1 MRPTIMTHLSLAFLG
16 TFYVALNGKPATNF
30 KSDKVRALLAY
41 LAVEADRPHRR
52 DVLAG
57 LLWPEQP
64 NQDARSN
71 LRYTLYDLRKVINN
85 HAATLPFLLVT
96 RDAIQFNTASDHNLD
111 VAELERRIADSR
123 RHLADENDLSLAVQL
138 YRGAFLEGFSVRD
151 SPAFEEWTLFKREQI
166 ARQVA
171 DALHLLASI
180 HERRGEYAQAQGY
193 IRRQLE
199 LELWNEQAH
208 RHLMRMLALDG
219 QRNAALTQYETCR
232 RLLEEELGVEPER
245 ETTALYESLRDGT
258 LETGKRESEDKALV
272 APSLIGSEKAMN
284 EADKSVFVAR
294 ESELAKLDGFLD
306 AALEGQ
312 GRVVF
317 VFGDAGTGKTALVN
331 EFTRRAMERHNDVVV
346 AHGNCNAHTG
356 IGDPYLP
363 FREILQMLTGD
374 VEAKRA
380 SGTIGHE
387 PARRLWRV
395 LPDAV
400 QALVDVGPGLIDLLV
415 PGAALVLRA
424 GAFAPTESAWQKR
437 LEEIVKRNALQQNDN
452 ELDVTP
458 KQLDLFEQVTRV
470 LLTLARWHPLILVLD
485 DLQWADA
492 GSISLLFHL
501 GRRLAGERVLIVG
514 AYRPGDVAL
523 GRDGERHPLEPI
535 VHELQRDLG
544 DIQIDLAQVDGRRF
558 VDALIDVEPNR
569 LDAAFRE
576 TFYQHTGGN
585 PLFAV
590 ELLKGLRERADLV
603 QDQAGRWIEVATLD
617 WERLPARVEAVIA
630 ERLGRLSPEWQAALA
645 VASVEGETFTA
656 EVVARVQGLGEAET
670 IRHLSDVFGKQHC
683 LVRAQ
688 SLQRLGTLRLSRYRF
703 RHYLFQKY
711 LYNRLD
717 DVERAHLHEAVGS
730 TLETMYTE
738 HSAEAADRATVAGQL
753 AWHFEIAGMIDRA
766 VDYLFQAGERAVQ
779 MSAHEEALVH
789 YMRGLE
795 LLGTLPGS
803 PERARRE
810 LSFQLALGVPLR
822 AIKSYGTPE
831 RGRAYDRAHQL
842 SQQIGEPS
850 QIFQTLLM
858 QWSYCMPR
866 AEHRKALG
874 MAKQALDLARQI
886 EDPAQTAAAHTALGM
901 SLVYL
906 GEFTQARAHFER
918 ALADYDPRQHQSLIS
933 LIGQDIKVSCLAY
946 LSWVLWFL
954 GYPDQAL
961 QRVDEAISLA
971 RDLDQPYSLGF
982 ALGIAGCVIHLRCGK
997 YDVALEEA
1005 ETLLRL
1011 WAEQGFVLYQ
1021 AWGKCVKGRAL
1032 TELGRIEEGLA
1043 GLREGVVAC
1052 KSVGVLASHTQ
1063 QLANFAEACVS
1074 AGQIEEGLS
1083 AITEALA
1090 LVEETDE
1097 HHFEANLYLRKGE
1110 SLLMKGRAHWVEAQ
1124 DCLRR
1129 AIEVARRQSAKS
1141 WELRAV
1147 TILCRLWQEQGEHK
1161 KAQPLLAKTLGWFT
1175 EGFTTVDLQ
1184 QAKALLEELAQD

>member
-1 MRPTIMTHLSLAFLG
+1 MTHLSLAFLG
-16 TFYVALNGKPATNF
+16 TFHVTLDDEPVTTF

-57 LLWPEQP
+57 LLWPEWS

-71 LRYTLYDLRKVINN
+71 LRYALYNLRTVIRD
-85 HAATLPFLLVT
+85 HTATHPFLLVT
-96 RDAIQFNTASDHNLD
+96 RDTIQFNATSDHNLD
-111 VAELERRIADSR
+111 VADLQQHLAASR
-123 RHLADENDLSLAVQL
+123 RHMADESDLSLAVQL
-138 YRGAFLEGFSVRD
+138 YCGAFLEGFSVKD
-151 SPAFEEWTLFKREQI
+151 SPAFEEWALFKREQI

-180 HERRGEYAQAQGY
+180 YERRGEYAQAQGHV
-193 IRRQLE
+193 RRQLE
-199 LELWNEQAH
+199 LELWDEQAH

-232 RLLEEELGVEPER
+232 RLLNDELSIEPER
-245 ETTALYESLRDGT
+245 ETTALSESIRDGM
-258 LETGKRESEDKALV
+258 LSGQEKRAVLI
-272 APSLIGSEKAMN
+272 APSLI
-284 EADKSVFVAR
+284 EAEKSVFVGR
-294 ESELAKLDGFLD
+294 ERELIRLDGFLD
-306 AALEGQ
+306 AVLARQGQ
-312 GRVVF
+312 VAFVV
-317 VFGDAGTGKTALVN
+317 GDAGTGKTVLVN
-331 EFTRRAMERHNDVVV
+331 KFTRRAMEKHGDVVV

-380 SGTIGHE
+380 SGAIGYE
-387 PARRLWRV
+387 SARRLWRV

-400 QALVDVGPGLIDLLV
+400 QTLVDAGPGLIDILV
-415 PGAALVLRA
+415 PGAALVLRTE
-424 GAFAPTESAWQKR
+424 AFAPAGSAWKER
-437 LEEIVKRNALQQNDN
+437 LEEIVKRKALQQSSDK
-452 ELDVTP
+452 LDTTP
-458 KQLDLFEQVTRV
+458 KQMDLFEQVTKV
-470 LLTLARWHPLILVLD
+470 LLALARWHPLILVLD
-485 DLQWADA
+485 DLQWADI

-501 GRRLAGERVLIVG
+501 GRRLAGTRILIVG

-523 GRDGERHPLEPI
+523 GQDGARHPLEPI

-544 DIQIDLAQVDGRRF
+544 DIQIDLAQVDDRGF

-569 LDAAFRE
+569 LNAAFRE

-590 ELLKGLRERADLV
+590 ELLQGLRERKDLV
-603 QDQAGRWIEVATLD
+603 QDQAGQWIEGATLN
-617 WERLPARVEAVIA
+617 WEQLPARVEAVIA
-630 ERLGRLSPEWQAALA
+630 ERLGRLSLEWQAALA

-656 EVVARVQGLGEAET
+656 EVVARVQGLEEVET
-670 IRHLSDVFGKQHC
+670 IRHLSDVFGKQHR
-683 LVRAQ
+683 LVRAS
-688 SLQRLGTLRLSRYRF
+688 SLRRLGTLRLSRYRF
-703 RHYLFQKY
+703 RHILFQKY

-717 DVERAHLHEAVGS
+717 DVERAHLHEAVGN
-730 TLETMYTE
+730 TLETMYAE
-738 HSAEAADRATVAGQL
+738 NRAEAVDMATVAGQL
-753 AWHFEIAGMIDRA
+753 AWHFEVAGMVDKA

-779 MSAHEEALVH
+779 MSANEEALVH
-789 YMRGLE
+789 YTRGLE
-795 LLGTLPGS
+795 LLETLPGS
-803 PERARRE
+803 PERAQHE

-831 RGRAYDRAHQL
+831 RGRVYDRAHQL

-886 EDPAQTAAAHTALGM
+886 EDPVQTAAAHTALGM
-901 SLVYL
+901 NLVYL
-906 GEFTQARAHFER
+906 GEFTQARINFEL
-918 ALADYDPRQHQSLIS
+918 ALADYDPRQRQSLIS
-933 LIGQDIKVSCLAY
+933 LIGQDIKVTCLAY

-961 QRVDEAISLA
+961 QRTDEAIALA
-971 RDLDQPYSLGF
+971 RDLGQPFGLGF
-982 ALGIAGCVIHLRCGK
+982 ALGIAGCVVHLRCGK

-1005 ETLLRL
+1005 ETLLEL
-1011 WAEQGFVLYQ
+1011 WAEHGFALYQ

-1032 TELGRIEEGLA
+1032 TELGRTEEGLST
-1043 GLREGVVAC
+1043 LREGVVAC
-1052 KSVGVLASHTQ
+1052 KSVGILASHTQ
-1063 QLANFAEACVS
+1063 QLANFAKACAS

-1083 AITEALA
+1083 VIAEALA
-1090 LVEETDE
+1090 LVEEADE
-1097 HHFEANLYLRKGE
+1097 RHFEADLSLRKGE
-1110 SLLMKGRAHWVEAQ
+1110 LLMVKGRAHWVEAQ
-1124 DCLRR
+1124 DCLYQ

-1147 TILCRLWQEQGEHK
+1147 TILCRLWREQDKHK
-1161 KAQPLLAKTLGWFT
+1161 EARQLLAKTLGWLT
-1175 EGFTTVDLQ
+1175 EGFDTIDLQ
-1184 QAKALLEELAQD
+1184 QAKALLEELVQD